1 MGRPKQ
7 FDPDAA
13 VVQAM
18 DVFWRKGYG
27 ATTPQDLVVAL
38 GIGKGSLY
46 HAFGSKHALFEKA
59 LERYRDDQAA
69 GLIELLGSPGPV
81 KERLRRALEFLVEVN
96 VVDPRG
102 CMVVN
107 TAAELGGG
115 GDPEVSET
123 VRNQFARTRAAFRGA
138 VEEAQRSGEIDPGR
152 DPGAVSS
159 MILSSLLGLQVL
171 ARAGES
177 REQLNQV
184 VDGLLDTL

>member
-7 FDPDAA
+7 FDPDVA
-13 VVQAM
+13 VERAV

-46 HAFGSKHALFEKA
+46 HAFGSKHALFERA

-69 GLIELLGSPGPV
+69 GLIELLRRPVPV
-81 KERLRRALEFLVEVN
+81 KERLRTALEFLVEAN
-96 VVDPRG
+96 VRDPRG

-115 GDPEVSET
+115 ADPEVGSV
-123 VRNQFARTRAAFRGA
+123 VRDQFGRTASAFRGA
-138 VEEAQRSGEIDPGR
+138 VEEGQRSGEIDPGR
-152 DPGAVSS
+152 DPGTVAA
-159 MILSSLLGLQVL
+159 MILSTLLGLQVL
-171 ARAGES
+171 ARSGEG
-177 REQLNQV
+177 RERLDQV
-184 VDGLLDTL
+184 VEGLLDSL